1 MKKLLR
7 YSLTLVLALVANL
20 TLMAAEPYKV
30 LTFPDD
36 NMANNS
42 VSAYDATWEAMMG
55 TDVWTITGFNNNK
68 WGNNWKW
75 IKCGSKKFASDASIT
90 SPAFEEAIE
99 YMVVTIDKITAKSVK
114 TIKAEFGTNEVSVDS
129 KDFKSGD
136 LIIKNETPEAGK
148 TCKLAISCD
157 KGGSNGLVTITKI
170 AYYKKGDKPVSVDI
184 SNTPETA
191 YSVAKAI
198 ELVDAG
204 EGLATQVYV
213 KGIVTE
219 APDSLNTSYGSLT
232 YTISDNSE
240 ATNKFVVYSGLNIN
254 GEKFTSADQIKVG
267 DEVVVYGTMKKYN
280 DTYEFNYNNV
290 LISLK
295 RIETGINNITTSAA
309 DNAPIFNLAGQKVG
323 KGYKGV
329 VIKAGKKMIQ

>member
-36 NMANNS
+36 NKANNS

-99 YMVVTIDKITAKSVK
+99 YMVVTIDKITAASVK

-136 LIIKNETPEAGK
+136 LIIKNENPEAGK

-240 ATNKFVVYSGLNIN
+240 TTNKFVVYSGLNIN

>member
-1 MKKLLR
+1 
-7 YSLTLVLALVANL
+7 
-20 TLMAAEPYKV
+20 
-30 LTFPDD
+30 
-36 NMANNS
+36 
-42 VSAYDATWEAMMG
+42 
-55 TDVWTITGFNNNK
+55 
-68 WGNNWKW
+68 
-75 IKCGSKKFASDASIT
+75 
-90 SPAFEEAIE
+90 
-99 YMVVTIDKITAKSVK
+99 MVVTIDNITAKSVK
-114 TIKAEFGTNEVSVDS
+114 TIKAEFGANEVNIDS
-129 KDFKSGD
+129 KNFKAGE

-157 KGGSNGLVTITKI
+157 KGSANGLVTISKI

-198 ELVDAG
+198 ELVNAG

-219 APDSLNTSYGSLT
+219 APTSLNEKYGSLT

-290 LISLK
+290 LISLN
-295 RIETGINNITTSAA
+295 RVETGINNITTSAA

>member
-36 NMANNS
+36 NKESNS
-42 VSAYDATWEAMMG
+42 VSAYDKTWEAMIG

-68 WGNNWKW
+68 WEKNWKW
-75 IKCGSKKFASDASIT
+75 IKCGSKNFASDASIT

-99 YMVVTIDKITAKSVK
+99 YMVVTIDNITAKSVK
-114 TIKAEFGTNEVSVDS
+114 TIKAEFGANEVNIDS
-129 KDFKSGD
+129 KNFKAGE

-157 KGGSNGLVTITKI
+157 KGSANGLVTISKI

-198 ELVDAG
+198 ELVNAG

-219 APDSLNTSYGSLT
+219 APTSLNEKYGSLT

-267 DEVVVYGTMKKYN
+267 DEVVVYGTMKKFGE
-280 DTYEFNYNNV
+280 TYEFNYNNV
-290 LISLK
+290 LISLN
-295 RIETGINNITTSAA
+295 RVETGITNITTSAA

>member
-36 NMANNS
+36 NKENNS
-42 VSAYDATWEAMMG
+42 VSAYDKTWEAMIG
-55 TDVWTITGFNNNK
+55 TDVWTITGFNNNSWK
-68 WGNNWKW
+68 NNWKW
-75 IKCGSKKFASDASIT
+75 IKCGSKNYASDASIT
-90 SPAFEEAIE
+90 SPAFDEAIE

-114 TIKAEFGTNEVSVDS
+114 TIKAEFGANEVNIDS
-129 KDFKSGD
+129 KNFKAGE

-157 KGGSNGLVTITKI
+157 KGSANGLVTISKI

-198 ELVDAG
+198 ELVNAG

-219 APDSLNTSYGSLT
+219 APESLNETYGSLT
-232 YTISDNSE
+232 YTISDDNE

-254 GEKFTSADQIKVG
+254 GEKFTFLPTRS
-267 DEVVVYGTMKKYN
+267 
-280 DTYEFNYNNV
+280 
-290 LISLK
+290 
-295 RIETGINNITTSAA
+295 R
-309 DNAPIFNLAGQKVG
+309 
-323 KGYKGV
+323 
-329 VIKAGKKMIQ
+329 

>member
-99 YMVVTIDKITAKSVK
+99 YMVVTIDKITAASVK

-136 LIIKNETPEAGK
+136 LIIKNENPEAGK

-323 KGYKGV
+323 KSYKGV

>member
-36 NMANNS
+36 NKANNS

-55 TDVWTITGFNNNK
+55 TDVWTITGFNNNSWK
-68 WGNNWKW
+68 NNWKW

-157 KGGSNGLVTITKI
+157 KGSANGLVTITKI

-198 ELVDAG
+198 ELIDAG

-232 YTISDNSE
+232 YTISDDSE

-254 GEKFTSADQIKVG
+254 GEKFTSATK
-267 DEVVVYGTMKKYN
+267 
-280 DTYEFNYNNV
+280 
-290 LISLK
+290 S
-295 RIETGINNITTSAA
+295 R
-309 DNAPIFNLAGQKVG
+309 
-323 KGYKGV
+323 
-329 VIKAGKKMIQ
+329 